1 MSFFSADSITFHY
14 LDVGQGLPFVFQHGL
29 GGDVHQ
35 TQELFVPPLAFRLL
49 TLDCRGHGETRPVG
63 EPAHLSFTHFADD
76 LLALI
81 DRLHLQQVVVGG
93 ISMGAGVA
101 LNFVLRYPQRVQ
113 ALVLVRPAWLHEP
126 LPANLQVYPR
136 IAELIRR
143 AGTAQASEDFK
154 QTEEYLE
161 LQRTFPAAAA
171 SLLTQFTRPRAQ
183 ETVDILE
190 RLPRDAPNRNQEDW
204 THIHVPTL
212 VLANEDDPLHPFR
225 YGEVLAHAI
234 PGATLEQVTS
244 KAIDAQQ
251 HARDIQHAI
260 ERFLLDVA

>member
-14 LDVGQGLPFVFQHGL
+14 LDVEQGLAFVFQHGL

-35 TQELFVPPLAFRLL
+35 TQDLFVPPLPFRLL

-63 EPAHLSFTHFADD
+63 DPASLSFNSFADD
-76 LLALI
+76 LIAFL
-81 DRLHLQQVVVGG
+81 DTLHLQQVVIGG

-101 LNFVLRYPQRVQ
+101 LNIALRYPQRVQ

-126 LPANLQVYPR
+126 LPVNLQVYPR
-136 IAELIRR
+136 IAQLIRDDG
-143 AGTAQASEDFK
+143 AIQANEYFK
-154 QTEEYLE
+154 RTEEYLE
-161 LQRTFPAAAA
+161 LQRTFPVTAA
-171 SLLTQFTRPRAQ
+171 SLLTQLTRPRAE

-190 RLPRDAPNRNQEDW
+190 RLPRDAPNRNQQDLA
-204 THIHVPTL
+204 HIHVPTL
-212 VLANEDDPLHPFR
+212 VLVNEDDPIHPFH

-234 PGATLEQVTS
+234 AGANLKQITS

-260 ERFLLDVA
+260 EHFLQGLV

>member
-1 MSFFSADSITFHY
+1 MPFFYADSITFHY
-14 LDVGQGLPFVFQHGL
+14 LDVGQGFPFVFQHGL

-35 TQELFVPPLAFRLL
+35 TQDLFVAPLPFRLL

-63 EPAHLSFTHFADD
+63 DPAYLGFTPFADD
-76 LLALI
+76 LVALL
-81 DRLHLQQVVVGG
+81 DKLHLQQAVVGG
-93 ISMGAGVA
+93 ISMGAAVA
-101 LNFVLRYPQRVQ
+101 LNFALRYPQRVQ

-136 IAELIRR
+136 IAALIRR
-143 AGTAQASEDFK
+143 TGAAQASEHFK

-161 LQRTFPAAAA
+161 LQRTFPVAAA
-171 SLLTQFTRPRAQ
+171 SLLTQCTRPRAE

-212 VLANEDDPLHPFR
+212 VLVNEHDPIHPFR
-225 YGEVLAHAI
+225 YGEVLAYAI
-234 PGATLEQVTS
+234 PGATLEQVTP
-244 KAIDAQQ
+244 KAIDAHQ

-260 ERFLLDVA
+260 ERFLLDVV

>member
-1 MSFFSADSITFHY
+1 MPFFHADSITFHY

-35 TQELFVPPLAFRLL
+35 TQDLFVPPLPFRLL

-63 EPAHLSFTHFADD
+63 DPAYLGFTPFADD
-76 LLALI
+76 LVALL
-81 DRLHLQQVVVGG
+81 DMLHLQQVVVGG
-93 ISMGAGVA
+93 ISMGAAVA
-101 LNFVLRYPQRVQ
+101 LNFTLRYPQRVRS
-113 ALVLVRPAWLHEP
+113 LVLVRPAWLHEP
-126 LPANLQVYPR
+126 LPVNLQVYPR
-136 IAELIRR
+136 IAALIRR
-143 AGTAQASEDFK
+143 DGATQGSEHFK
-154 QTEEYLE
+154 QTQEYLE
-161 LQRTFPAAAA
+161 LQRTFPEAAA
-171 SLLTQFTRPRAQ
+171 SLLKQCTRPRAE

-212 VLANEDDPLHPFR
+212 VLANEHDPIHPFR

-234 PGATLEQVTS
+234 PGATLEQVTP
-244 KAIDAQQ
+244 KGIDAHR

-260 ERFLLDVA
+260 ERFLLDAV